1 MSKKLCESTHSDD
14 FALSRK
20 SFIEVKN
27 DGWTIDEK
35 DLKGSVFCLP
45 QIWFTT
51 FSGDLGISWRISRLS
66 FVVYKFLEELRVTL
80 NGGSRVSFYRP

>member
-45 QIWFTT
+45 QI
-51 FSGDLGISWRISRLS
+51 
-66 FVVYKFLEELRVTL
+66 
-80 NGGSRVSFYRP
+80 